1 MKKHLYL
8 AGLLALGALAG
19 SLTLAQGAAP
29 PPAGHSTSV
38 PLAPDAPSI
47 YTVQRGDTLWAIASK
62 FLTQPWYWPE
72 IWYLN
77 PEIKNPHRIYPGDT
91 LRLVYD
97 SSGRP
102 QVRLERGELGQRSE
116 RGELVKM
123 QPQVRSEP
131 LDQAIPAI
139 PYEIVAAFMSKPS
152 VIAKEDLDRL
162 PYLVAIG
169 DGQRNIA
176 GMGDVIYV
184 RGITGAEPGERF
196 NTVHVGEP
204 LKDPDSGKLLGYQ
217 GIYTG
222 LARLERPATG
232 EGKNALAKLLL
243 TSSARETLAG
253 DRLIRDRLEV
263 PLDFVPHAPPRPVAG
278 RIMSVVDGVSVIG
291 SYQVVV
297 INRGTQDG
305 LESGHV
311 LIIWQQGGVVPDR
324 GPGGLTA
331 SNQFKEPFVPNVRL
345 PTERIGTFM
354 VFRAYDHL
362 SYGLIMTASSNV
374 HVGDSVKSP

>member
-38 PLAPDAPSI
+38 PLAPDAPSV

-184 RGITGAEPGERF
+184 RGITGGEPGERF

-204 LKDPDSGKLLGYQ
+204 LKDPDNGQLLGYQ